1 MMLDD
6 PRSGT
11 SVHRRV
17 LCSRFEYYGLT
28 HAVRPL
34 VNYVRTFCDIY
45 VPWELAYD
53 KYALVTCIQC
63 LAVMEEYR

>member
-1 MMLDD
+1 
-6 PRSGT
+6 
-11 SVHRRV
+11 
-17 LCSRFEYYGLT
+17 
-28 HAVRPL
+28 VRPL